1 MMWLGS
7 RLSMVSPFLFLLPC
21 YSGFFIFRSW
31 FSCFGLTAWLEASQF
46 LNQGLNPGRGS
57 ESLEP

>member
-1 MMWLGS
+1 
-7 RLSMVSPFLFLLPC
+7 MVSPFLFLLPC